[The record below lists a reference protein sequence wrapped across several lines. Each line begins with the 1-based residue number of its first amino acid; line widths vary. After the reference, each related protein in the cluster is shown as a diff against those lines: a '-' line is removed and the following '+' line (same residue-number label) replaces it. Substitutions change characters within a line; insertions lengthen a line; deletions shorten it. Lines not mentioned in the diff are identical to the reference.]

1 MMSKGNKIVQSGNEL
16 LIAGLS
22 SKSRWFFLLYWIL
35 LGTALVFLTTTFDF
49 STILVFFIPAHFF
62 INWSRLRFP
71 ANFRPLTLRKDNEFV
86 YVNNK
91 ALPLEELLFLSFHE
105 TEAYAIIRLEARR
118 ENILFPKEVK
128 LMSDCSGFE
137 EALQVCRDIRDFVDP
152 DLKINHVMLV
162 SGKSENT
169 GRWGSRRIKFEH
181 WEFIQ

>member
-1 MMSKGNKIVQSGNEL
+1 MSKRDKIQHTDDGL
-16 LIAGLS
+16 IIAGIS
-22 SKSRWFFLLYWIL
+22 SRSRWLFLLYWL
-35 LGTALVFLTTTFDF
+35 LFGLTLALLVTTFEF
-49 STILVFFIPAHFF
+49 STILVLSIPAFVC

-71 ANFRPLTLRKDNEFV
+71 ANFRTLKLRKDQEFI
-86 YVNNK
+86 YVNKK

-118 ENILFPKEVK
+118 KNILFPKEAK

-137 EALQVCRDIRDFVDP
+137 EALQLCREIRDFIDP

-162 SGKSENT
+162 SGKSRNI
-169 GRWGSRRIKFEH
+169 GRWGSRDIKFEH